1 MRVGVQLAKLRLNLV
16 GQAAANQTARGRS
29 VGERGVHPQVGE
41 HLQEVR
47 LAAAEEAADPRGVL
61 LRRAE
66 VREIAIENA
75 LEGVAELP
83 VADEGLELRPQL
95 FPGRLVG
102 SVDDARLPVVGE
114 PRRARVA
121 IEHLV
126 DLHKAGPPP
135 CSVIPWAR

>member
-1 MRVGVQLAKLRLNLV
+1 MPLPKKPLTHAESCFGVSRF
-16 GQAAANQTARGRS
+16 AR
-29 VGERGVHPQVGE
+29 
-41 HLQEVR
+41 
-47 LAAAEEAADPRGVL
+47 
-61 LRRAE
+61 
-66 VREIAIENA
+66 IAVENA

-95 FPGRLVG
+95 FPGRLIG

-126 DLHKAGPPP
+126 DLHKPGPPP